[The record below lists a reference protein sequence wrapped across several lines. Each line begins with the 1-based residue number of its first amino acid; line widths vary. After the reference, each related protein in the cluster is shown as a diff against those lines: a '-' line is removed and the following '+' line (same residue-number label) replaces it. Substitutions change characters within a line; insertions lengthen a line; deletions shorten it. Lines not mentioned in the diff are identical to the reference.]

1 VHQGGEILLA
11 GSINMADL
19 EDFDMLS
26 SDEEADIA
34 HELASETENAR
45 FESTY
50 LATGGGGGERSFG
63 GGGRVLCGSE
73 DRQNAEEVEKNAE
86 EEKKK
91 ADVVCEALTAE
102 NVARHERLLL
112 SEGLD

>member
-1 VHQGGEILLA
+1 MPQGGEILLA

-26 SDEEADIA
+26 SDEEADIS

-45 FESTY
+45 FQSTSL
-50 LATGGGGGERSFG
+50 LATGGGSRSGAGGEG
-63 GGGRVLCGSE
+63 VLCG
-73 DRQNAEEVEKNAE
+73 EEKKNAE
-86 EEKKK
+86 EEEKN

-102 NVARHERLLL
+102 NVAKHERLLL
-112 SEGLD
+112 SERLVSSRLD